1 MKKIL
6 PAFFAALL
14 LVPAV
19 ASASRIIYGDDDR
32 QDYSDSSASMQKLAD
47 SVVSIWDKDYIKS
60 QDGQSFLFTV
70 PFETGV
76 GLCPGETFG
85 TQPIGA
91 FCSGTLVGDD
101 LILTAGHCI
110 TDAASCAKAR
120 FVFGFNDKAA
130 AQARLVDEEHKISV
144 VPVKESDVYSCA
156 SIVKRNLGKQHN
168 STVGMIWDY
177 IMYKHDRIAPDYALI
192 KLDRKVK
199 GHSPLPVERTKK
211 LNEGDSIF
219 VIGHPVGLPVKVA
232 GGATIRNNSPK
243 NFYLTDL
250 DTFGG
255 NSGSAVFSKESNKIV
270 GILVRGSTD
279 FVDATDGRKCKIQ
292 NRVPQDYGKGE
303 AVNRLAPVLKYIPEL
318 GTGDGKAAAASKEAI
333 KLPPPQIDPA
343 KKADTKIK
351 IAF

>member
-6 PAFFAALL
+6 PAFLAAFLMI
-14 LVPAV
+14 PSF

-32 QDYSDSSASMQKLAD
+32 QDYSDSSADMQKLAD
-47 SVVSIWDKDYIKS
+47 SVVSIWDKDYMKS
-60 QDGQSFLFTV
+60 QNGQTFLFTV
-70 PFETGV
+70 PFEKGV
-76 GLCPGETFG
+76 GLCPGEVFG
-85 TQPIGA
+85 QQPIGA

-110 TDAASCAKAR
+110 TDEASCAKAR

-130 AQARLVDEEHKISV
+130 ANAKLVDQENQISV
-144 VPVKESDVYSCA
+144 VPVKDSDVYSCS

-168 STVGMIWDY
+168 GTVGMIWDY
-177 IMYKHDRIAPDYALI
+177 IMYKHDRVAPDYALI

-199 GHSPLPVERTKK
+199 GHTPLPVERTKN

-232 GGATIRNNSPK
+232 GGATIRNNKPK

-255 NSGSAVFSKESNKIV
+255 NSGSAVFSSATNKIV

-279 FVDATDGRKCKIQ
+279 FVDAPDGRSCKIQ

-303 AVNRLAPVLKYIPEL
+303 AVNRLAPVLKYIPEA
-318 GTGDGKAAAASKEAI
+318 GKDKAAAQETVKVPAP
-333 KLPPPQIDPA
+333 KLDNTG
-343 KKADTKIK
+343 KADTKIK

>member
-1 MKKIL
+1 MKNFLPIL
-6 PAFFAALL
+6 FTALMIM
-14 LVPAV
+14 PSF

-32 QDYSDSSASMQKLAD
+32 QDYSDSSSAMQSLAD
-47 SVVSIWDKDYIKS
+47 SVVSIWDKDYVLSKDGKS
-60 QDGQSFLFTV
+60 YLATV
-70 PFETGV
+70 TFQKRV
-76 GLCPGETFG
+76 GLCDGEVFG
-85 TQPIGA
+85 QQPAGA
-91 FCSGTLVGDD
+91 FCSGTLVGED

-110 TDAASCAKAR
+110 TDSASCAKAR
-120 FVFGFNDKAA
+120 FVFGFNDKAVKNIKPFNENVS
-130 AQARLVDEEHKISV
+130 L
-144 VPVKESDVYSCA
+144 VPVDNNDVYSCS

-177 IMYKHDRIAPDYALI
+177 IMYQHDKVAPDYALI

-199 GHSPLPVERTKK
+199 GHKPLPVERSKK

-232 GGATIRNNSPK
+232 GGATIRNNKPK

-255 NSGSAVFSKESNKIV
+255 NSGSAVFSSATNKII

-279 FVDATDGRKCKIQ
+279 FVDAPDGRSCMIQ

-303 AVNRLAPVLKYIPEL
+303 AVNRLAPVLKYIPEI
-318 GTGDGKAAAASKEAI
+318 GGAKAESSDVSANDVVPMPVPNIEKGKKSKINI
-333 KLPPPQIDPA
+333 KVG
-343 KKADTKIK
+343 
-351 IAF
+351 F